1 MKLFIRLDFLIITW
15 VIQSVIMSHFKLKII
30 LIGRDLVKN
39 RLVQQIVKNRFAANY
54 KLTVGVDILTKDV
67 EFQLSEIANLSLWDI
82 GSQKRFELI
91 RSTFYKGAAG
101 IILIFDLTK
110 EETFAEVRN
119 FFTEIIQVNGFR
131 PFLLIGNNID
141 KLKEVDK
148 THLREKARGFA
159 ENEGGIYI
167 EASPTDIV
175 IVDDAISMLTR
186 RIIDLRR

>member
-1 MKLFIRLDFLIITW
+1 
-15 VIQSVIMSHFKLKII
+15 MSHFKLKII

-39 RLVQQIVKNRFAANY
+39 RLVQQIVKDRFAANY

-82 GSQKRFELI
+82 GSQTRFELI

-101 IILIFDLTK
+101 IILIFDLAK
-110 EETFAEVRN
+110 EETFDEVKN
-119 FFTEIIQVNGFR
+119 FFTEINQVNGFK

-141 KLKEVDK
+141 KFKAVGK
-148 THLREKARGFA
+148 TLLREKARGFA
-159 ENEGGIYI
+159 ENERGFYI

-175 IVDDAISMLTR
+175 IVDEAIRILTR
-186 RIIDLRR
+186 RIIDLRRQK